1 MEMKRIKL
9 LSLLLV
15 AALFVQNAAA
25 TMLPYSTYYQGR
37 SYFSGADATG
47 YVDFAVYDTG
57 GPNGD
62 EWTPAGPG
70 FFIPG
75 PPAGRYVYAYQVFSD
90 ASSAKSIGF
99 FKIMGID
106 DHPPN
111 PIPHLLAGISTITMQ
126 QDSLNPLIAGVTPT
140 GTDISS
146 FKTQATWE
154 FLGVGDGT
162 LVAGAHSWF
171 LIFSSDKPWT
181 EGRYEVQSP
190 GGVPITQNPEP
201 CTLALLGFGSAIL
214 FAKRRNY
221 VKSYKVHSHN

>member
-1 MEMKRIKL
+1 MKEFRL
-9 LSLLLV
+9 LSLLL
-15 AALFVQNAAA
+15 AATLFVQNAAA
-25 TMLPYSTYYQGR
+25 AMLPYSTYYQGR

-57 GPNGD
+57 GPSGD
-62 EWTPAGPG
+62 EWTTGGAG

-90 ASSAKSIGF
+90 ATSAKSIGF
-99 FKIMGID
+99 FKIMGIND
-106 DHPPN
+106 PP
-111 PIPHLLAGISTITMQ
+111 ITHLLSGISTITMQ
-126 QDSLNPLIAGVTPT
+126 QDSLIPVLEGVTPT
-140 GTDISS
+140 GTPISP

-181 EGRYEVQSP
+181 QGRYEMQAV
-190 GGVPITQNPEP
+190 GGFPITSNPEP
-201 CTLALLGFGSAIL
+201 CTLALLGLGSTIL
-214 FAKRRNY
+214 FAKRKKL
-221 VKSYKVHSHN
+221 VQSHRV